1 MSVIDSAQAATGQT
15 AYASS
20 PFAAATV
27 LGEVSQ
33 ISEAET
39 ARGPVSL
46 SSPFA
51 EALESPEAAEYG
63 AEAEAFELLRAEFE
77 DEDFVEAVAA
87 LTDEAAA
94 EHLRAAAQ
102 WGEGGQAA
110 TMAAGEVE
118 QWLAGTVERADHLLA
133 ELEAHFG
140 DRPAEGEVEAE
151 IARVTGPLTATLAE
165 GPLDARELFLGKLVK
180 KAVAVAKGVGKAVA
194 KGVRAVG
201 KLLPLGKL
209 FAVLRRLVRPLLQRV
224 LQKAIGKLPPQ
235 VRPLARTLAGKLGF
249 GPRPARPASPVTST
263 PTTPTTPGGPD
274 AASAPDGTSSG
285 TLAEPAPDAAP
296 DASGVSAEALVDEL
310 DARLAEAVLAGEG
323 VGAEAWLGEVE
334 SEVDQTG
341 RAAGEGPF
349 GELDGARDRL
359 ARQLLAGDPQ
369 APPLAEL
376 EQFIPAVMAALPL
389 IKLGINIIGRN
400 RVVAPLAKLIGMLI
414 QPMVGQAAAGQ
425 ISRPLA
431 SAGLGLLGLEAEVG
445 AETGDGRLG
454 AEALVATVED
464 TVREVLELPAESL
477 ATELLLESEV
487 QEAFTRAALRHFPAR
502 VLRAGLGGDGGV
514 WVLFPRVGT
523 RRRYKRY
530 SIVEPV
536 SITPPQARSIF
547 LDGETLEDRLLE
559 AGVTAWP
566 VQAEVHYYETLPG
579 ATLGHLAAFETPTVP
594 AAEGALEFEDLEAF
608 RPLLAATPPR
618 DHRPG
623 TGPPG
628 PHRPGPRAPMRGR
641 DLPPG
646 TRLVRLAVP
655 GLRLRRR
662 SLLRVRLDISSP
674 APVLRLSLHLG
685 ERVAHE
691 LVRDLEQRRTAEVV
705 ARFRTIAGDPLRRVL
720 AHRLARTLARHAIVL
735 PDGGRERLAGNLAE
749 AALRA
754 VAKELPGLAPALT
767 AAARAEAPGLAVT
780 FGFRFAD
787 RAALVTG
794 TVPEPTVAVH
804 PGGHRD

>member
-1 MSVIDSAQAATGQT
+1 MSVIDATQAVTGQM
-15 AYASS
+15 AHSSS
-20 PFAAATV
+20 PFAAANV

-33 ISEAET
+33 PSDAET

-51 EALESPEAAEYG
+51 EALESPADSEYG

-77 DEDFVEAVAA
+77 DEDFVEAVSA

-94 EHLRAAAQ
+94 EHLRAAAR
-102 WGEGGQAA
+102 WGEGAQAT
-110 TMAAGEVE
+110 TMATGEVE
-118 QWLAGTVERADHLLA
+118 QWLAGTAERADHLLA

-140 DRPAEGEVEAE
+140 DRSAEGELEAE
-151 IARVTGPLTATLAE
+151 IARVAGPLTATLAE
-165 GPLDARELFLGKLVK
+165 GPLDARELFLGKLVN
-180 KAVAVAKGVGKAVA
+180 KAVAVAKGVGRAVA

-224 LQKAIGKLPPQ
+224 LQKAVGKLPPQ
-235 VRPLARTLAGKLGF
+235 LRPLAWTLAGKLGF
-249 GPRPARPASPVTST
+249 GPQPARSASPATST
-263 PTTPTTPGGPD
+263 PATPGGPD
-274 AASAPDGTSSG
+274 AAPAPAGTFPGSPP
-285 TLAEPAPDAAP
+285 EPAPDAAP

-310 DARLAEAVLAGEG
+310 DARLADTVLAGEG
-323 VGAEAWLGEVE
+323 AGAEVWLGELE
-334 SEVDQTG
+334 SEVDQAG

-349 GELDGARDRL
+349 GELDAARDRL
-359 ARQLLAGDPQ
+359 ARQLLAGAPQ
-369 APPLAEL
+369 GPPLAEL
-376 EQFIPAVMAALPL
+376 EQFIPAVMAAMPL
-389 IKLGINIIGRN
+389 IRLGVKIIGRN
-400 RVVAPLAKLIGMLI
+400 RVVAPLAKLVGTLI

-425 ISRPLA
+425 LSRPLA
-431 SAGLGLLGLEAEVG
+431 SAGLALLGLEAE
-445 AETGDGRLG
+445 AAAGDGRLG

-464 TVREVLELPAESL
+464 TVREVLELPAETL

-502 VLRAGLGGDGGV
+502 VLRPGLGDDRGV

-536 SITPPQARSIF
+536 NVTPPMARSIF

-566 VQAEVHYYETLPG
+566 VQAEVHHYETLPG

-594 AAEGALEFEDLEAF
+594 AVEGALEFEDLEAF
-608 RPLLAATPPR
+608 RPLLASPPPR

-623 TGPPG
+623 AG
-628 PHRPGPRAPMRGR
+628 RPGANQPGSRAPERGR

-662 SLLRVRLDISSP
+662 SLLRVRLGISGP
-674 APVLRLSLHLG
+674 APVLRLSLHLS

-691 LVRDLEQRRTAEVV
+691 LVRDLEHRRTAQVV
-705 ARFRTIAGDPLRRVL
+705 ARFRTIAGDALRRVL
-720 AHRLARTLARHAIVL
+720 ANRLARKLARHAIVL
-735 PDGGRERLAGNLAE
+735 PDGGRERLAENLAE

-754 VAKELPGLAPALT
+754 VAKELPGLASTLT
-767 AAARAEAPGLAVT
+767 ASARAEAPGLTVT
-780 FGFRFAD
+780 FEFRFAD
-787 RAALVTG
+787 RPALVAG
-794 TVPEPTVAVH
+794 VVPEPKVAVH